1 MTVQALGYI
10 GLGVKDVEAWRH
22 YAEEVL
28 GVQALDDG
36 AGGLKLRVDSRDYRM
51 LVLPTGEED
60 ISFAGWEV
68 KDVAALEALA
78 QRLEAAGVTVNRD
91 EGELASARGVLGI
104 ISFADPAG
112 LRCEAYW
119 GATERFEQ
127 PFVSPRSVRFLTG
140 EQGLGHI
147 VIGVSDPAEYA
158 AFYNDL
164 LGFRLSDRIDMT
176 MGKGTIVPVT
186 FLHCNPRHHTLAFA
200 PVPPNAPQKLIHLML
215 QVEEFDDV
223 GFALDR
229 CAANEVELAT
239 TLGRHSN
246 DHMVSFYAYTPSGFE
261 IEYGWGAREIDEKS
275 WVPVRHDRA
284 SSWGHKF
291 IGHGVQR
298 A

>member
-1 MTVQALGYI
+1 MAVLALGYI
-10 GLGVKDVEAWRH
+10 GLGVKDIDAWRH

-28 GVQALDDG
+28 GTEAHDDG
-36 AGGLKLRVDSRDYRM
+36 AGGLKLRVDSRDYRI
-51 LVLPTGEED
+51 LVQPTGADD
-60 ISFAGWEV
+60 IAFAGWEM
-68 KDVAALEALA
+68 KDAAALEALL
-78 QRLEAAGVTVNRD
+78 QRLEANGVAVERD
-91 EGELASARGVLGI
+91 GGELAKARGVLGI
-104 ISFADPAG
+104 ASFSDPVG

-127 PFVSPRSVRFLTG
+127 PFASPKAVSFLTG

-147 VIGVSDPAEYA
+147 VIGVGNPDEYA
-158 AFYNDL
+158 SFYNDL

-176 MGKGTIVPVT
+176 MGRDTIVPVT

-200 PVPPNAPQKLIHLML
+200 PVPPSAPQKLIHLML
-215 QVEEFDDV
+215 QVEQFDDV
-223 GFALDR
+223 GFAIDR
-229 CAANEVELAT
+229 CAANAVELAT

-261 IEYGWGAREIDEKS
+261 IEYGWGAREIDEQT
-275 WVPVRHDRA
+275 WVPLRHDRA